1 MAAGTRKPFLPGIL
15 ASCEFTVLHSHSQID
30 PNPIQP
36 NPIILVRCKYFYIQT
51 SQVSLWGISS
61 PCPAGLGPALWIR
74 TWISLSALC
83 SLRLVICLTSTSR
96 EPDIYCMK
104 LDARKAKIV
113 NPYPRS
119 GFDIFLYKNII
130 HYISICFLEIESFIE
145 NCQQST
151 IRCHSSTQK
160 DTKIQ

>member
-1 MAAGTRKPFLPGIL
+1 MHKMLASFITTLATCCIELLNGRGNKKTISSRHSSFLP
-15 ASCEFTVLHSHSQID
+15 VY
-30 PNPIQP
+30 

-51 SQVSLWGISS
+51 SQVSLRGISS
-61 PCPAGLGPALWIR
+61 PRPAGLGPALWIR

-83 SLRLVICLTSTSR
+83 SLRLVICLTATSR

-104 LDARKAKIV
+104 LDVRKAKIV

-130 HYISICFLEIESFIE
+130 FPFVSWKL
-145 NCQQST
+145 
-151 IRCHSSTQK
+151 K
-160 DTKIQ
+160 VL